1 MPEQL
6 DPLASRS
13 PVRSFAF
20 VTLVIAL
27 AALALSAWQFT
38 RPPIIPSELR
48 GITRWQ
54 RAKQTGVLRVGY
66 GGFPPYTIVNP
77 NEPDPNKR
85 VTGFCVDLVEAI
97 ALKLVL
103 PLKVEW
109 QQFSWDTMKADLAT
123 DRFDFIGDAVYQTIP
138 RASDFLFTEPYSY
151 FGIAV
156 AVVRSD
162 DNRFTKFGD
171 LDRTGITIA
180 LAAGY
185 TSTEYA
191 QATLSK
197 PTFKLIPVTGDAF
210 NQLDEVLFGRA
221 DVALNDVPTVLQYVR
236 AHKDK
241 VKALW
246 LDSPPSSVPAG
257 FVIRPADSDL
267 KAFLDVSLRALS
279 TDGTVARID
288 EKWKSLGYFPVLS
301 LKPGAGLKEI
311 Q

>member
-1 MPEQL
+1 MSQPLE
-6 DPLASRS
+6 PLAPRN
-13 PVRSFAF
+13 PGRAYVA
-20 VTLVIAL
+20 LALAIAL
-27 AALALSAWQFT
+27 AALAFSVWQSL
-38 RPPIIPSELR
+38 RPPIGPSAAPH
-48 GITRWQ
+48 ITQWQ

-66 GGFPPYTIVNP
+66 GGFPPYTIINP
-77 NEPDPNKR
+77 NEPDPSKR
-85 VTGFCVDLVEAI
+85 DTGFCVDLVNAI
-97 ALKLVL
+97 AARLVP

-138 RASDFLFTEPYSY
+138 RASDFLFTNPYSY

-156 AVVRSD
+156 GVVRSD
-162 DNRFTKFGD
+162 DNRFARFKD
-171 LDRTGITIA
+171 LDQPGITIA

-185 TSTEYA
+185 TSTEFA
-191 QATLSK
+191 QANLSK

-246 LDSPPSSVPAG
+246 LDSPPSNVPAG
-257 FVIRPADSDL
+257 FVLRPEDGDL

-279 TDGTVARID
+279 TDGTIARID
-288 EKWKSLGYFPVLS
+288 EKWKSLGFFPVINLT
-301 LKPGAGLKEI
+301 PGAGLRDHP
-311 Q
+311 